1 MLRGEKR
8 QVKPADVNSLD
19 SFTNVRGERRW
30 RKKKNKKKKKIGKN
44 DRNGMTMDLLSNR
57 LFNCCGTIVRR
68 FQVLDLKSEVP
79 GITQLP
85 PSLERYLVFL

>member
-1 MLRGEKR
+1 ME
-8 QVKPADVNSLD
+8 
-19 SFTNVRGERRW
+19 EEEEEHEEE
-30 RKKKNKKKKKIGKN
+30 KKIGKN

-68 FQVLDLKSEVP
+68 FQVLDLNSEVP
-79 GITQLP
+79 GTTQLP